1 MHAHY
6 KEAWYYDPVS
16 THPKK
21 NEPKQQNLIIFV
33 ELGGGVGDV
42 SSWCRGG
49 TYIDFGFQ

>member
-21 NEPKQQNLIIFV
+21 NEPKQQNLIINKIIEIFYPK
-33 ELGGGVGDV
+33 L
-42 SSWCRGG
+42 
-49 TYIDFGFQ
+49 